1 MDFVQE
7 EWESYI
13 NANKNGSLNE
23 KCTVFTSKNTEKT
36 SISTLPKCDDLYIST
51 TTKVLFLNEKI
62 DINNVFW
69 EIPIIEYWRPV
80 SGVIKKQMKI
90 VSHTKE
96 EYELYK
102 NKLQYISYYTEHV
115 IKSIDNPTVN
125 INDEKEIA
133 LNPLNS
139 SIADGLSRRTE
150 ERKIKLKEFNYN
162 FNKAKNL
169 INMENEPAFKR
180 AGINF
185 DSVEKIKD
193 SKGEINLQIDK
204 SFLHDNVD

>member
-1 MDFVQE
+1 M
-7 EWESYI
+7 
-13 NANKNGSLNE
+13 
-23 KCTVFTSKNTEKT
+23 
-36 SISTLPKCDDLYIST
+36 
-51 TTKVLFLNEKI
+51 
-62 DINNVFW
+62 
-69 EIPIIEYWRPV
+69 
-80 SGVIKKQMKI
+80 MKR
-90 VSHTKE
+90 
-96 EYELYK
+96 
-102 NKLQYISYYTEHV
+102 KLT
-115 IKSIDNPTVN
+115 
-125 INDEKEIA
+125 

-193 SKGEINLQIDK
+193 SKEEINLQIDK

>member
-1 MDFVQE
+1 MFQ
-7 EWESYI
+7 
-13 NANKNGSLNE
+13 
-23 KCTVFTSKNTEKT
+23 
-36 SISTLPKCDDLYIST
+36 
-51 TTKVLFLNEKI
+51 
-62 DINNVFW
+62 
-69 EIPIIEYWRPV
+69 
-80 SGVIKKQMKI
+80 
-90 VSHTKE
+90 
-96 EYELYK
+96 
-102 NKLQYISYYTEHV
+102 
-115 IKSIDNPTVN
+115 NPNDKATIN
-125 INDEKEIA
+125 INDEKEIT

-185 DSVEKIKD
+185 DDVEKIKD
-193 SKGEINLQIDK
+193 SSNSFVKDSNGEINLQIDK